1 MATTISPALTRA
13 KAAAKAKSGPKG
25 AAAAEKKVGSGH
37 KKRKDNTAEAEE
49 PPAKRVAVSV
59 QKKAAK
65 PEALEAGA
73 AIEKKAK
80 KLQGKAEKAGK
91 ESGKKLKR

>member
-25 AAAAEKKVGSGH
+25 AAEKKVGSGH

-65 PEALEAGA
+65 SEASEAGDE
-73 AIEKKAK
+73 IEKKAK
-80 KLQGKAEKAGK
+80 KLQGKAEKVGK